1 MNEIENKNGTSN
13 GGLSFIKIIIK
24 TTLTLPEKPL
34 IIKVY
39 ILFKGG
45 FLRDKFIHATRI
57 NSSQNLFS
65 KKLCCKKV
73 EIIPSQSELNFNE
86 N

>member
-1 MNEIENKNGTSN
+1 MNEIENENGTSK

-39 ILFKGG
+39 YSLKADFYE
-45 FLRDKFIHATRI
+45 T
-57 NSSQNLFS
+57 NLLARRKLICLKICLA
-65 KKLCCKKV
+65 KKYID
-73 EIIPSQSELNFNE
+73 IIPSQSELNFDE